1 MHHSCVYVEQ
11 IVCKCQQFSSPSLGN
26 QKINQSTNR
35 NHFYGVYK
43 NYMIKSIVMKLC
55 SARPT
60 QTSFLK
66 VDCSVSP

>member
-1 MHHSCVYVEQ
+1 MHHSCAYVEQ
-11 IVCKCQQFSSPSLGN
+11 IFCKCQQFPSPSLGN
-26 QKINQSTNR
+26 QKMNQSTNR
-35 NHFYGVYK
+35 NHFYTVYK
-43 NYMIKSIVMKLC
+43 NYMIKSIVTKLC